1 MTSYVLFIY
10 GMFDDLEEV
19 EFYCNEVLLQN
30 PVVNGLKF
38 IVENNKNLIVIM
50 DSEFPQEHFTNEIH
64 KDLIDQ
70 NVKFYFMFKR
80 EELVSAH
87 LPEQVKK
94 FIFEPAQD
102 SFIQITYSKTPK
114 KTEFLDLD
122 DLLEKIKKEGID
134 SLTSDEKK
142 FLDDFDY

>member
-10 GMFDDLEEV
+10 GMFEDIEDV
-19 EFYCNEVLLQN
+19 EFYCNEILLHN

-50 DSEFPQEHFTNEIH
+50 DSELPQEHFISEIH

-94 FIFEPAQD
+94 FIFEPVED

-114 KTEFLDLD
+114 KTESLDLD

-142 FLDDFDY
+142 FLDDFEY